1 MSDGMVEF
9 NETGIEK
16 IVNSYNGDIKP
27 LVERMQAVIN
37 AGADYQT
44 FTQISDGVNGS
55 VKFIYKT
62 AAVKEK

>member
-1 MSDGMVEF
+1 M
-9 NETGIEK
+9 
-16 IVNSYNGDIKP
+16 KP

-44 FTQISDGVNGS
+44 FTRISDDVNGS